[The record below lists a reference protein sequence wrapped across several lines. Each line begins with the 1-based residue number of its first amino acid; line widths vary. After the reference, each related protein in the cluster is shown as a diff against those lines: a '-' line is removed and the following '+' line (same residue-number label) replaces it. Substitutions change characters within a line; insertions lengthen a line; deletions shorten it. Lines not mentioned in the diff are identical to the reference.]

1 MHIEVA
7 YPVNHSLA
15 CEFIV
20 FQVLFAPD
28 ESQGSWAWE
37 EMLVPFPEADATI
50 ALTNSG
56 VLWGFDCELHSS
68 AMAISVISLKLGSWG

>member
-1 MHIEVA
+1 M
-7 YPVNHSLA
+7 NHSLA

-28 ESQGSWAWE
+28 ESQVSGAWE

-50 ALTNSG
+50 ALT
-56 VLWGFDCELHSS
+56 DCEVL
-68 AMAISVISLKLGSWG
+68 